1 MSTYVLCHGG
11 GMGGW
16 IWKFVKPALI
26 AAGHEVYTPTYSGFG
41 EREHL
46 LSADITPDVNVLDIV
61 NVLIKEDIHD
71 CILVGHS
78 YSGCILPGVVAK
90 AGDRIRRVVL
100 LDSLICYSGE
110 PVGVA
115 FGFMP
120 KEQAEG
126 IYAGIKAGQ
135 IPPGQGV
142 HTQQREMAKEHPMD
156 MSPER
161 QQWLLDNLSDQ
172 PLTCTVVGPTVGA
185 ETLKGKPVDYVAA
198 SDTIIKPLHAR
209 AKELGWTIHELKGDH
224 AFLVGQPE
232 WTAKFLLS
240 FA

>member
-16 IWKFVKPALI
+16 IWKFVKPALL
-26 AAGHEVYTPTYSGFG
+26 AAGHEVYTPTYTGFG

-46 LSADITPDVNVLDIV
+46 LSADIDTNVHVTDIV
-61 NVLIKEDIHD
+61 NVLEKEDIHD

-78 YSGCILPGVVAK
+78 YSGTILPGVVAQ

-100 LDSLICYSGE
+100 LDSLIVHTGE
-110 PVGVA
+110 SVIEALGFMSAEQAAGVA
-115 FGFMP
+115 
-120 KEQAEG
+120 
-126 IYAGIKAGQ
+126 AGVKSGD
-135 IPPGQGV
+135 IPPTSGV

-156 MSPER
+156 MPAER

-172 PLTCTVVGPTVGA
+172 PLACTVTPVAVGA
-185 ETLKGKPVDYVAA
+185 EKLTGKPVDYVAA
-198 SDTIIKPLHAR
+198 SETIMKPLHAR
-209 AKELGWTIHELKGDH
+209 AAELGWTVHELKGDH
-224 AFLVGQPE
+224 AFLVGQAD

-240 FA
+240 LA